1 MRYLSMVPV
10 IGIPIGWMCIMKR
23 KFWASNHPMFF
34 ITAMVQAIGV
44 TFTMFTYPIWKVIF

>member
-1 MRYLSMVPV
+1 MVPV